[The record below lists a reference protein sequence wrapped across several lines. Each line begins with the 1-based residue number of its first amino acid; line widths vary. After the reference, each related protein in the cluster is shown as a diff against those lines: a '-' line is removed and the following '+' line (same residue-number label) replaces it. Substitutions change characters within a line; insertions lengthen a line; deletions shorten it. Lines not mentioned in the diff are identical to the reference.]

1 MRRSSA
7 TATAVAKA
15 TTGTASTV
23 RAPIDSAKARF
34 FYQGMFALKKL
45 QQTNKSK
52 SPVKKPVT
60 ATTTA
65 SRR

>member
-1 MRRSSA
+1 MRRSGA
-7 TATAVAKA
+7 TATVAKA

-23 RAPIDSAKARF
+23 RAPLDSAKARF

-45 QQTNKSK
+45 QQVNKSK
-52 SPVKKPVT
+52 SPAKKPVT
-60 ATTTA
+60 ATTSA